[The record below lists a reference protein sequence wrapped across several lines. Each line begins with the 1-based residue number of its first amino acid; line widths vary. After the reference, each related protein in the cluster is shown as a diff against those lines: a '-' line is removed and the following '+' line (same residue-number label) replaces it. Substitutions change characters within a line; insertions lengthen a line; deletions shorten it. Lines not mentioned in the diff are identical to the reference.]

1 MKTIRLILMVLSL
14 PVLFSSCK
22 KQVYEIV
29 DAEEK
34 KLAGKYHVSN
44 YRVTVYD
51 PTGKQLSQT
60 DHPDY
65 GSVELIMN
73 SNEGGDVFSHFIF
86 FGPVRYSYVPSKVNN
101 SNFCGDQDATQ
112 EKFGV
117 FYQCDPSKKRMLIA
131 AICPMQTLSYYVDYT
146 LTGKQLELF
155 TRVVDPATG
164 NQTFYEYIFI
174 RK

>member
-1 MKTIRLILMVLSL
+1 MKTIHLIIILFSM
-14 PVLFSSCK
+14 PVLFSACK

-34 KLAGKYHVSN
+34 QLAGKYNVAN

-51 PTGKQLSQT
+51 PDGRQLSQT

-86 FGPVRYSYVPSKVNN
+86 YGPVRFSYVPSKINT
-101 SNFCGDQDATQ
+101 SNFCGDQDAAQ
-112 EKFGV
+112 QKFGAY
-117 FYQCDPSKKRMLIA
+117 YQCDPAKKRILIA
-131 AICPMQTLSYYVDYT
+131 AICPMQTLTYYVDYT
-146 LTGKQLELF
+146 RTGKNFEMYTRAIDPASGNQALYEYTF
-155 TRVVDPATG
+155 TR
-164 NQTFYEYIFI
+164 
-174 RK
+174 K

>member
-1 MKTIRLILMVLSL
+1 MKTIRLILMILSL
-14 PVLFSSCK
+14 PVLFSACK

-51 PTGKQLSQT
+51 PGGKQLSQT

-86 FGPVRYSYVPSKVNN
+86 YGPVRFSYVPSKVNN
-101 SNFCGDQDATQ
+101 SNFCGDQDPAQ

-117 FYQCDPSKKRMLIA
+117 FYQCDPAKKRILIA
-131 AICPMQTLSYYVDYT
+131 AICPMQTLTYYVDYT
-146 LTGKQLELF
+146 LNGKQFEMY
-155 TRVVDPATG
+155 TRVVEPST
-164 NQTFYEYIFI
+164 NHQTFYEYFFT